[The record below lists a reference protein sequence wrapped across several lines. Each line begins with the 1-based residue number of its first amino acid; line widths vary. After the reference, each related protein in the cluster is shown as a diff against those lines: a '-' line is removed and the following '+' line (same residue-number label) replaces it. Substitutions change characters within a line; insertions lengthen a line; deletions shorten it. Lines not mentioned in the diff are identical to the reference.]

1 MRTQKNKSKGNGE
14 GTIYYNKTKE
24 KWVGQYVIEGKRK
37 SVIKE
42 KKRVLVI
49 LKKGLIK

>member
-14 GTIYYNKTKE
+14 GTIYYNRTKE

-37 SVIKE
+37 SVYQRKKE
-42 KKRVLVI
+42 I
-49 LKKGLIK
+49 I